1 MQLPGYPGGL
11 LFGPST
17 TIHHPGGISAGGRL
31 EIKARKINSR
41 GPVIDFRAPEIDFRA
56 SRAGGPPGSPGVVL
70 PGDAPASAHRHL
82 ERSGRHR
89 LHPVHETHPQHQL
102 VVEEQWSGRRRM
114 RKSLIARKFSDSLRT
129 PTPGNP
135 RDPQGSP
142 GGRDG
147 LTWPN
152 GPPGS
157 PMQFEN
163 LLSPGRTRPGR
174 PVRACPGRGGGGI
187 WGDMGGTCSGCC
199 SWPPTLSQNGV

>member
-1 MQLPGYPGGL
+1 MQLPGHPGGL

-17 TIHHPGGISAGGRL
+17 AHHRPGAISAGGRL

-56 SRAGGPPGSPGVVL
+56 SRAGGPPEDPMIAMGSPGLVL
-70 PGDAPASAHRHL
+70 PGDAPARAHRHL

-142 GGRDG
+142 GGREG

-152 GPPGS
+152 
-157 PMQFEN
+157 M
-163 LLSPGRTRPGR
+163 
-174 PVRACPGRGGGGI
+174 A
-187 WGDMGGTCSGCC
+187 
-199 SWPPTLSQNGV
+199 